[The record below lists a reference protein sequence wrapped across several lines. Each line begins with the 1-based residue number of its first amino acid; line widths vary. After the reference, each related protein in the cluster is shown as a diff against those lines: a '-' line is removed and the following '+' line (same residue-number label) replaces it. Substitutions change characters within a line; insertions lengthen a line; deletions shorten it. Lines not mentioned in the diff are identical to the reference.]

1 MTSMMSPEQRRE
13 ADKVVDLLRSM
24 DPKAAAQ
31 SAGRLAAAAGLSAN
45 VAGTIMDMA
54 DQRER
59 AERTADR
66 EWTEYQQRRE
76 IETAA
81 LLESVRA
88 VRQAQFRQ
96 QILDQQIMALLQTQI
111 DDVRRM
117 TDKQAA
123 DRFRSIIQDDRLW
136 PAARESLREA
146 MLARTSDAFFER
158 EQKRM
163 RECGDVD
170 AALTLDGL
178 QAALSRDTIKT
189 ILREEL
195 GVQKPQAA
203 SDPSAPETPRQAVE
217 RRLMASLYEAT
228 ANLAPEKRAE
238 CEAALRAGIAEY
250 LEQNGLDV
258 GASLSETDLAK
269 HTEGLRG
276 KVMSSLCDL
285 YRPDGNG
292 LTDDEYIRMVKS
304 VDRAIDGLA
313 TVPAQDREAA
323 IRTMLNEHEAKCRAA
338 GLDPD
343 AVSMEAIMADAA
355 RGLHERAAEIMKDP
369 SRASAAD
376 QEFLKAMGEAAK
388 RDAGLSSDR
397 AAALSAG
404 ASTTETPKPT
414 VVGVLGRLHAR
425 RASDAKS
432 DSEHDY
438 DGAMPR

>member
-1 MTSMMSPEQRRE
+1 MSQAMTREQHHE
-13 ADKVVDLLRSM
+13 ATRVVNLLGSV
-24 DPKAAAQ
+24 DAKTAAQ
-31 SAGRLAAAAGLSAN
+31 IAGRVTAASGLSAN
-45 VAGTIMDMA
+45 VAAAIVDIA
-54 DQRER
+54 ESRER
-59 AERTADR
+59 AERTSDR
-66 EWTEYQQRRE
+66 EWSEYQQRRE
-76 IETAA
+76 VETAA

-88 VRQAQFRQ
+88 VRQAQVRQ
-96 QILDQQIMALLQTQI
+96 QILDQQTMALLQAQI

-123 DRFRSIIQDDRLW
+123 DRFRVIIQDDRLW
-136 PAARESLREA
+136 PAARESLRES
-146 MLARTSDAFFER
+146 LLVRTSDAFFQR

-163 RECGDVD
+163 RERGDLD

-178 QAALSRDTIKT
+178 KVALSRDAVKT

-195 GVQKPQAA
+195 GTQKSQAA
-203 SDPSAPETPRQAVE
+203 PNAPATETPRQAVE
-217 RRLMASLYEAT
+217 RKLMASLHQAT
-228 ANLAPEKRAE
+228 ASLAPEKRAE

-250 LEQNGLDV
+250 LEQNGLGV
-258 GASLSETDLAK
+258 GATLSEADLAK

-323 IRTMLNEHEAKCRAA
+323 IRTMFAEHEAKCRAA

-343 AVSMEAIMADAA
+343 GISMEAVMADAA
-355 RGLHERAAEIMKDP
+355 RAMHERAAEIMKDP
-369 SRASAAD
+369 SRASTAD

-388 RDAGLSSDR
+388 RDAGLTADR
-397 AAALSAG
+397 AAAPKADASATD
-404 ASTTETPKPT
+404 SPKPT
-414 VVGVLGRLHAR
+414 VSDIAGRLAAR
-425 RASDAKS
+425 RAAEAVAESRNDDQPKC
-432 DSEHDY
+432 
-438 DGAMPR
+438 G